1 MIQYFALCGA
11 PESGKSEV
19 QKILH
24 QEFNV
29 RPVDDKR
36 GLRDAAKVLY
46 GLSEDDVSTQAG
58 KKKLITIGSKTK
70 TVREI
75 LGELGEYL
83 EENDPLHFP
92 RMARRMAELNHP
104 GERVSFGSVR
114 MNQGLLFKD
123 EQSLVI
129 EVKRPG
135 FSPRNNFDLY
145 EPDLAD
151 VSVLNDYDPDD
162 ADGSTKRLIAEVRAK
177 ITPYLSR

>member
-1 MIQYFALCGA
+1 
-11 PESGKSEV
+11 
-19 QKILH
+19 
-24 QEFNV
+24 
-29 RPVDDKR
+29 
-36 GLRDAAKVLY
+36 
-46 GLSEDDVSTQAG
+46 
-58 KKKLITIGSKTK
+58 
-70 TVREI
+70 
-75 LGELGEYL
+75 
-83 EENDPLHFP
+83 
-92 RMARRMAELNHP
+92 MAELNHP

>member
-1 MIQYFALCGA
+1 MIKYFALCGA

-24 QEFNV
+24 REFNIL
-29 RPVDDKR
+29 PVDDKR

-46 GLSEDDVSTQAG
+46 GLSEHDVSTQEG
-58 KKKLITIGSKTK
+58 KKKLVTIGNKTK

-92 RMARRMAELNHP
+92 RMARRMAESEYP
-104 GERVSFGSVR
+104 QERVSFGSVR

-123 EQSLVI
+123 DQSLVI
-129 EVKRPG
+129 EVTRPG
-135 FSPRNNFDLY
+135 YTPMNGFDAY
-145 EPDLAD
+145 DPDLAD
-151 VSVLNDYDPDD
+151 VSLLNDFDP
-162 ADGSTKRLIAEVRAK
+162 ADKPGSAKRLVAEVRSK
-177 ITPYLSR
+177 LLPYLTR